1 MTIDWKTYNVKDVAD
16 FLNGYPF
23 KSKELSQDTSGVP
36 VIKMGNLAVGGGVN
50 LSIFKSY
57 FTGPL
62 TDKIKKSFAKKY
74 DLLMCMTDMKASMNL
89 LGYSGQVMESDLYL
103 VNQRVGI
110 LRPKNN
116 DILDNRFFYYV
127 MNSAPVVDYLQQHAN
142 SGVQVNLTADSI
154 KNTPIVLPPLATQK
168 QIAAILGKI
177 DEKINTH
184 TAINNNLE
192 QQAQALLARYN
203 TDVQT
208 RCKLGDLLRFVNGFA
223 FKSSEYLA
231 NGIYKVITI
240 KNVQDGKVDSQSA
253 SCIDELPAKMPT
265 ECTLKIGDVLLSL
278 TGNVGRV
285 GIVCEEN
292 LLLNQRVA
300 KVCAKNPAYNAFLYF
315 VMRQSQL
322 KTEMENI
329 SRGTAQQNLS
339 PVEALNLEIN
349 FNEEMTN
356 KLSGVLKSYFDEII
370 RNTVESS
377 HLAAIRDALLPK
389 LMSGEIDVSKVDIS
403 DPSYLDKLLFSEE
416 TE

>member
-1 MTIDWKTYNVKDVAD
+1 MNGWKNAKLAELLINYDSKRIPLSSLERVKRK
-16 FLNGYPF
+16 GIYPYYGA
-23 KSKELSQDTSGVP
+23 TSV
-36 VIKMGNLAVGGGVN
+36 LDYVN
-50 LSIFKSY
+50 DYLFDGEYI
-57 FTGPL
+57 
-62 TDKIKKSFAKKY
+62 
-74 DLLMCMTDMKASMNL
+74 L
-89 LGYSGQVMESDLYL
+89 LGEDGTVVTPDGKPVLQLVVGKFWVNNHAHVLRNTEKVDFKFLYYL
-103 VNQRVGI
+103 LKNMPITSAVTGAVQ
-110 LRPKNN
+110 PKISQKNLYALEVLYPEN
-116 DILDNRFFYYV
+116 IDH
-127 MNSAPVVDYLQQHAN
+127 QQ
-142 SGVQVNLTADSI
+142 
-154 KNTPIVLPPLATQK
+154 K
-168 QIAAILGKI
+168 IAAVLSALDSKI
-177 DEKINTH
+177 ELNTK
-184 TAINNNLE
+184 INNNLE

-300 KVCAKNPAYNAFLYF
+300 KVCAKNPEYNAFLYF